1 MDIGI
6 RQMTILTLI
15 FAMFLSPPTLCNG
28 AHTRTHTY
36 TQNQRRG
43 DLLERISCRR
53 ENQELWVV
61 MYLTTPYLHDQHHF
75 PFMLL
80 FLTSQ
85 SW

>member
-15 FAMFLSPPTLCNG
+15 FAICFYLHPPSAT
-28 AHTRTHTY
+28 AHTHVHTKSKE
-36 TQNQRRG
+36 RG
-43 DLLERISCRR
+43 SVSCRR